1 MEPAADRD
9 LPEVRRLLAAAQG
22 YAVFGRDRKR
32 VGILIEVAA
41 DSNGGKIAVRR
52 DGVFVWRREL
62 LSLATVARVDDEEH
76 TVLLNVE
83 SDALHDDPEPIAAT
97 PEPAPDRESDWR
109 GRISRYVET
118 ANGEPDGSRSPDR
131 HLQFISTFSGYR
143 LVEMDGPPPSSG
155 ETVEVAE
162 EPEPFRVIKLGPSP
176 LPNDDRVCAYLLPP

>member
-9 LPEVRRLLAAAQG
+9 LPEVQRLLAAAQG
-22 YAVFGRDRKR
+22 YVVFGRDRKR

-62 LSLATVARVDDEEH
+62 LSLATVARVDNEEH

-109 GRISRYVET
+109 GRISRYPPSRATGWWRWT
-118 ANGEPDGSRSPDR
+118 ARRLRRARRSRSPR
-131 HLQFISTFSGYR
+131 N
-143 LVEMDGPPPSSG
+143 
-155 ETVEVAE
+155 
-162 EPEPFRVIKLGPSP
+162 LG
-176 LPNDDRVCAYLLPP
+176 RFA